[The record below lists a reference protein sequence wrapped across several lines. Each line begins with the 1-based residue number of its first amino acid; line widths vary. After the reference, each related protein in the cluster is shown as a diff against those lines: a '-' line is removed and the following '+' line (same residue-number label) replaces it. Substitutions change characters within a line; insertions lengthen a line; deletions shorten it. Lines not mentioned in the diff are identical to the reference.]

1 MSDCRHQARYLE
13 QRARAVRSSAAAA
26 RELMQ
31 SQGGHLAS
39 ALSRLEVSVLA
50 FCWQQLEVELTGV
63 QDGYRC

>member
-31 SQGGHLAS
+31 SQGMHLAS

-50 FCWQQLEVELTGV
+50 FCWQLDVVLFGV
-63 QDGYRC
+63 QGGYRC